1 MAIYRK
7 DENSVDPSSLNNIF
21 MINMEIN
28 SDVDIKSISNIDV
41 KKALN
46 TLILYSIRCR
56 HKKEKNDTMIV
67 I

>member
-1 MAIYRK
+1 
-7 DENSVDPSSLNNIF
+7 
-21 MINMEIN
+21 MINMEVN